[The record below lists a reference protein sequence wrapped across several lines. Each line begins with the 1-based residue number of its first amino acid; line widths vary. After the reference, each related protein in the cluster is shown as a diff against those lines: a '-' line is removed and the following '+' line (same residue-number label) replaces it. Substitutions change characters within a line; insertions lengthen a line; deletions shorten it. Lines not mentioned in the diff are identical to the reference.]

1 MRSGSIS
8 GPCAQALERPEFL
21 CRTAETTGLWLRRKR
36 SLPDRDWSRTVQ
48 DTEMQELFA
57 RLTAQFE
64 DCAALAAEGQRA
76 GLSQARA
83 AELLREIRGITKR
96 TRRSLSLVQEYLDGG
111 H

>member
-1 MRSGSIS
+1 M
-8 GPCAQALERPEFL
+8 
-21 CRTAETTGLWLRRKR
+21 
-36 SLPDRDWSRTVQ
+36 Q
-48 DTEMQELFA
+48 DTEIQELFA

-83 AELLREIRGITKR
+83 AGLLREIRDVTKR
-96 TRRSLSLVQEYLDGG
+96 TEQSLSLVKEYLDGG

>member
-1 MRSGSIS
+1 M
-8 GPCAQALERPEFL
+8 
-21 CRTAETTGLWLRRKR
+21 
-36 SLPDRDWSRTVQ
+36 Q
-48 DTEMQELFA
+48 DTEIQELFA

-83 AELLREIRGITKR
+83 AGLLREIKDVTKR
-96 TRRSLSLVQEYLDGG
+96 TEQSLSLVKEYLDGG